1 VKETARRI
9 CSLSENVE
17 VFREVLAVSMATV
30 VARHTYDTDGE
41 TGRQGGEEHDQP
53 SLRRFLWLIAFQVL
67 ICEWPKDVHVMGRLE
82 SLLASLGRESEWAGD
97 EP

>member
-1 VKETARRI
+1 MKETARRI

-17 VFREVLAVSMATV
+17 V
-30 VARHTYDTDGE
+30 YDTDGE